1 MSKELYCEIC
11 GRPIRGQGHR
21 VLLDGVEVVL
31 CDECFARLS
40 KSGRVAPVPSKKVS
54 VARGGRQPARP
65 RQEQM
70 ELVDDYPDIVRRAR
84 EAMGWTQAALA
95 QKLRVSEDLV
105 RKIEQ
110 GKVKPTVELARRM
123 ESLLKVKLL
132 QPVEVEEGEELPPAD
147 DKLTLGD
154 VVVVRREKKG

>member
-21 VLLDGVEVVL
+21 VLLDGAEVVL
-31 CDECFARLS
+31 CDECFAKLS
-40 KSGRVAPVPSKKVS
+40 KSGRVAPVPARKVS

-70 ELVDDYPDIVRRAR
+70 ELVEDYPDIIRRAR

-110 GKVKPTVELARRM
+110 GKVKPTIELARKM

-132 QPVEVEEGEELPPAD
+132 QPVELEEEELPPAD
-147 DKLTLGD
+147 EGLTLGD
-154 VVVVRREKKG
+154 VVVVRRERKD